1 MKSTPPVQA
10 LNTNWIPMFDIAL
23 KRTLSKSLNL
33 DVLFMKTKESEY
45 DPGISTTQQN
55 VSNYLGSE
63 RSIILW

>member
-1 MKSTPPVQA
+1 MKATPPVRA
-10 LNTNWIPMFDIAL
+10 LNANWIPMFDIAL

-33 DVLFMKTKESEY
+33 DVLFMKTKESGY

-55 VSNYLGSE
+55 ASNYLGSE